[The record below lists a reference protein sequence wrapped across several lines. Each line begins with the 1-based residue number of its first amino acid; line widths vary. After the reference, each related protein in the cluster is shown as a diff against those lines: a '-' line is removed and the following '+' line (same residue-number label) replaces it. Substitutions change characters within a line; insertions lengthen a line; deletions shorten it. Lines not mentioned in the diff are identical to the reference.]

1 MEWSTK
7 NILSINIRWSHGC
20 RGSSACLAVV
30 VVVLGPGVLA
40 PDVQHE
46 HSGNEHQGTHQH
58 WQWTHLDARRVV
70 GVEPPHAACGRCT
83 ATGSGGGGLALP
95 DGGASY
101 PTTATRGS
109 RACR

>member
-58 WQWTHLDARRVV
+58 WQWTPEKEREITLLNSPCTYNKLLHSNTTHNSL
-70 GVEPPHAACGRCT
+70 EPNLHYCT
-83 ATGSGGGGLALP
+83 I
-95 DGGASY
+95 
-101 PTTATRGS
+101 
-109 RACR
+109 